1 MVKTDGVKIQRRFKK
16 FVQEKVTEK
25 LENIVENLQKSE
37 IYVQQRKRAENE
49 SKVVRTLS
57 KSKARAV
64 KYSDKQEGKTKKDAE
79 ETARFTA

>member
-49 SKVVRTLS
+49 ISPE
-57 KSKARAV
+57 A
-64 KYSDKQEGKTKKDAE
+64 KYTN
-79 ETARFTA
+79 

>member
-25 LENIVENLQKSE
+25 LENIVKNLQKSE

-64 KYSDKQEGKTKKDAE
+64 KYSDKQEGETRKDAE
-79 ETARFTA
+79 ETARFTP